1 MADHERHTLLM
12 TRDCTGPGHLWR
24 TADGKPYARVRGQ
37 SSDTVPVTCA
47 HCPATTELPKHS
59 GFSGSRGARPVDHS
73 IPPQFKQVLDRALA
87 EAAKQSESPAASPGP
102 VSTG

>member
-1 MADHERHTLLM
+1 M
-12 TRDCTGPGHLWR
+12 TRDCNGPGHLWR

-47 HCPATTELPKHS
+47 HCAATTELPKHS
-59 GFSGSRGARPVDHS
+59 GFSGSRVGRPVDHT

-87 EAAKQSESPAASPGP
+87 EAAKSDSPGP